1 MTMRIRHSLYLDR
14 AESDTLAMLASR
26 PGGSK
31 SAIVN
36 EALRVWFSSRAS
48 KSVDDVLKVR
58 LDRINRMLAQN
69 RRDLEVLLES
79 LSLFIRYELTINPPV
94 PDADDIAHAVGRDR
108 FEAFVTQV
116 GRQLAL
122 GDRTLDR
129 DTGKEASE

>member
-1 MTMRIRHSLYLDR
+1 MRIRHNLYLER
-14 AESDTLAMLASR
+14 PESEALTILASR

-36 EALRVWFSSRAS
+36 EALRLWLSSRTARN
-48 KSVDDVLKVR
+48 VDDALKIR
-58 LDRINRMLAQN
+58 LDRINRLLAQN

-94 PDADDIAHAVGRDR
+94 PDADDIAHAMGRDR
-108 FEAFVTQV
+108 FEAFVNQV

-129 DTGKEASE
+129 DIGKETSA